1 MPLNLAD
8 INTPYHIQ
16 KICGPE
22 DQRHYLESLG
32 LVENAVIC
40 ILSSFFGYY
49 VIRIKENK
57 IGISKFICSQR
68 SFPKIAKFPVPKYW
82 YAGYAM
88 KDFFSHQLSIFRYLN
103 RMDLLLLT

>member
-49 VIRIKENK
+49 VIRIKESK
-57 IGISKFICSQR
+57 I
-68 SFPKIAKFPVPKYW
+68 
-82 YAGYAM
+82 
-88 KDFFSHQLSIFRYLN
+88 
-103 RMDLLLLT
+103 

>member
-8 INTPYHIQ
+8 VNIPYIIQ

-32 LVENAVIC
+32 LVENTPVC

-49 VIRIKENK
+49 VIRVKESK
-57 IGISKFICSQR
+57 IGISKDLAKMIIVR
-68 SFPKIAKFPVPKYW
+68 SE
-82 YAGYAM
+82 
-88 KDFFSHQLSIFRYLN
+88 
-103 RMDLLLLT
+103 